1 MSNPSDHRPEI
12 DVLEHQI
19 AYYRA
24 RAAEYD
30 EWFYRQNRYDRGPEF
45 NAQWAREVETVREAL
60 KRIGPVDSVLELAPG
75 TGIWTQE
82 LARMANSVVAVDAS
96 PEMIAINR
104 AKVQSD
110 RVEYRQD
117 DLFSWQPDRQYDLV
131 FFSFWLSHVPP
142 SKLDGFLDR
151 VAAAT
156 RPGGHIFII
165 DSQDDLRS
173 KARDHP
179 GRDDEV
185 METRK
190 LNDGSVYRIVKVYY
204 EPEPLRDALDR
215 AGFDA
220 AVQLTDTFFI
230 YASGRRRES

>member
-1 MSNPSDHRPEI
+1 MTKPDDDQPRIS
-12 DVLEHQI
+12 VLEHQI

-30 EWFYRQNRYDRGPEF
+30 EWFYRQGRYDRGPEF
-45 NAQWAREVETVREAL
+45 AAQWASEVETIQKAL
-60 KRIGPVDSVLELAPG
+60 KAIGPVDSVLELAPG

-82 LARMANSVVAVDAS
+82 LAQMGKSIVGVDAS

-110 RVEYRQD
+110 RVVYRQE

-142 SKLDGFLDR
+142 SKLGDFLDR

-156 RPGGHIFII
+156 KTGGHLFII
-165 DSQDDLRS
+165 DSQDDLRA
-173 KARDHP
+173 KAKDHP

-204 EPEPLRDALDR
+204 EPEPLRQALDR

-220 AVQLTDTFFI
+220 DVRLTDTFFI
-230 YASGRRRES
+230 YASGVRREH

>member
-1 MSNPSDHRPEI
+1 MAQQDNDQPQIS
-12 DVLEHQI
+12 VLEHQI

-45 NAQWAREVETVREAL
+45 NAQWAREVEGVRSAL
-60 KRIGPVDSVLELAPG
+60 TAIGPVDSALELAPG

-82 LARMANSVVAVDAS
+82 LARMANTVVAVDAS
-96 PEMIAINR
+96 PEMIAINQ
-104 AKVQSD
+104 AKVLSE
-110 RVEYRQD
+110 RVEYRQE
-117 DLFSWQPDRQYDLV
+117 DLFAWQPDREYDLV

-142 SKLDGFLDR
+142 SKLDGFLGR

-156 RPGGHIFII
+156 KPGGHVFII

-173 KARDHP
+173 KAKDHP

-204 EPEPLRDALDR
+204 EVDPLRQALDR

-220 AVQLTDTFFI
+220 EVRLTDTFFI
-230 YASGRRRES
+230 YASGLRR